1 MMDANEKRRYLRWSP
16 WGTAAYGILLVSWH
30 LALGHPLRLSAP
42 YFLLGVALSPFWI
55 LYAKSRNMR
64 WILICGGVPGIA
76 FAAGGSST
84 PFFHG
89 PVLDG
94 FSLFFGIALVL
105 AVFRHRVVQYLDG
118 GQGNAT

>member
-1 MMDANEKRRYLRWSP
+1 MMDANERRRSLKWTP
-16 WGTAAYGILLVSWH
+16 WGTAVYGALLISGH
-30 LALGHPLRLSAP
+30 LALDYPLRLSAP
-42 YFLLGVALSPFWI
+42 FFLLGVLLSPFWI
-55 LYAKSRNMR
+55 LYFKSRKVR

-76 FAAGGSST
+76 FSAFASST

-94 FSLFFGIALVL
+94 FSLFFGIAVVL
-105 AVFRHRVVQYLDG
+105 GTFRHRVVQYLDG